1 MRIIL
6 ITFLSLLFAGSLSA
20 GMIDSE
26 ILKFEYHRFYF
37 SNGSE
42 ALIIPGS
49 KFEIFEND
57 SPVCSGKI
65 EKSFEGISISY
76 PFDSTIEFNLKNIIA
91 IIHTAEYDTTNPILI
106 GYNDSYLKI
115 LLEHDFS
122 YQKFDTISER
132 QTIFDHK
139 IISEFPDR
147 NFASAF
153 DRYDAFFSLNDILL
167 PPEFK
172 LTNKN
177 NLGYL
182 AVLMPNLSCTA
193 NKSGVLTTSLYYRY
207 NSDLASLFFRGEIAP
222 TNCLFPSDTTCIRS
236 YQFDLSKGQRLS
248 GQFLK
253 SSPNLKISYNFP
265 LLKETA
271 DFFADILS
279 RDRFKVEVVFDDPA
293 ADLFINLLPYQ
304 KSNPDSSLIKILD
317 DLKATIANNKEQREN
332 LDIIKNRLLSAEQ
345 TDDLAMKNY
354 FWQLVDYSLK
364 YDLGVFPLF
373 QPIVCYYFKNH
384 ITGIEID
391 QDGFISFD
399 QLKKVKLDGEQ

>member
-6 ITFLSLLFAGSLSA
+6 ITLLILLMVGPISA
-20 GMIDSE
+20 ETLESE

-42 ALIIPGS
+42 ALIIAGS

-57 SPVCSGKI
+57 SAVYSGKI

-76 PFDSTIEFNLKNIIA
+76 PIDTTLQFDLANLTGLL
-91 IIHTAEYDTTNPILI
+91 HTAEYDTTNPILI
-106 GYNDSYLKI
+106 GYNDSYLKQ
-115 LLEHDFS
+115 LLEHDLS
-122 YQKFDTISER
+122 YQTFDTISEK
-132 QTIFDHK
+132 QSIYDHK

-182 AVLMPNLSCTA
+182 AVLMPNLSSAA
-193 NKSGVLTTSLYYRY
+193 NKNGVMTTSLYYRY
-207 NSDLASLFFRGEIAP
+207 NPDLASLFFRGEITP
-222 TNCLFPSDTTCIRS
+222 TNCLFPSDTSCIRS

-248 GQFLK
+248 GQFLN
-253 SSPNLKISYNFP
+253 SSPNLKISYNVP

-293 ADLFINLLPYQ
+293 ADLFINLIPFQ
-304 KSNPDSSLIKILD
+304 KSQPDSSLIKIMD
-317 DLKATIANNKEQREN
+317 DLKTTLTGSKEQQEN
-332 LDIIKNRLLSAEQ
+332 LEIIKNRLVSAEQ
-345 TDDLAMKNY
+345 TEDPAMKNY
-354 FWQLVDYSLK
+354 FWQLADYSLK

-373 QPIVCYYFKNH
+373 QPVVYYFFKNH

-391 QDGFISFD
+391 DQLSPLSFD
-399 QLKKVKLDGEQ
+399 T